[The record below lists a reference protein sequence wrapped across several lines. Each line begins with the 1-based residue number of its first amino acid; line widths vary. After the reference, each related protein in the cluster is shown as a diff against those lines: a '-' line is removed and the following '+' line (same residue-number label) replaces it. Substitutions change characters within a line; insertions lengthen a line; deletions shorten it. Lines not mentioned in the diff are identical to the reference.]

1 MASKVYFTN
10 LRVNSKTSLLDKLEK
25 LFHKAGFDR
34 TITPR
39 DLVAIKLHFGEPGNL
54 AYIRPPFVRRVVDIV
69 KKLEGRPFL
78 TDANT
83 LYVGKRANSVDHLE
97 SAIQNGFDYAVV
109 GAPLII
115 ADGLTGKDYV
125 KVKVGGKHFQ
135 EVNIGSAAHHADAM
149 IVLTHFKG
157 HELMGFG
164 GAIKNMG
171 MGLGS
176 RSGKQQMHSDV
187 LPSIKDEKCVGCQ
200 KCSRWCPADAIE
212 MVSFE
217 GNKAGQKAHI
227 IEGKCW
233 GCGECVATC
242 PSGAII
248 PKWRTTPE
256 AAQEKMAEYALGAV
270 SGKEDKV
277 AYITFLMNIS
287 PNCDCM
293 PQNDSPIVQDIGMLA
308 SFDPVALDKACVDMV
323 NNLPALAGSVIE
335 GKTAGEDKFR
345 AVYPTIDWMPQLTH
359 AQELGLG
366 TLDYEIVEI

>member
-1 MASKVYFTN
+1 
-10 LRVNSKTSLLDKLEK
+10 
-25 LFHKAGFDR
+25 
-34 TITPR
+34 
-39 DLVAIKLHFGEPGNL
+39 LVAIKLHFGEPGNL
-54 AYIRPPFVRRVVDIV
+54 AYIRPPFIRRVVDIV
-69 KKLEGRPFL
+69 KKLNGRPFL

-83 LYVGKRANSVDHLE
+83 LYVGQRSNSVDHLE

-115 ADGLTGKDYV
+115 ADGLTGKDYI
-125 KVKVGGKHFQ
+125 KVKIEGKHFQ

-149 IVLTHFKG
+149 IVVSHFKG

-164 GAIKNMG
+164 GAIKNVG

-187 LPSIKDEKCVGCQ
+187 LPSVKDEKCLGCE
-200 KCSRWCPADAIE
+200 KCSRWCPAEAIE
-212 MVSFE
+212 MVAFE
-217 GNKAGQKAHI
+217 GNKAGRRAQI
-227 IEGKCW
+227 MEGKCW

-242 PSGAII
+242 PSGTIV

-270 SGKEDKV
+270 AGKKDKV
-277 AYITFLMNIS
+277 AFINFLMNIS

-293 PQNDSPIVQDIGMLA
+293 PQNDCPIVQDIGMLA

-323 NNLPALAGSVIE
+323 NSLPALAGSVIE
-335 GKTAGEDKFR
+335 GKQAGEDKFM
-345 AVYPTIDWMPQLTH
+345 AVYPNIDWRPQLAH

-366 TLDYEIVEI
+366 NLEYELIEI